1 MTVSLHK
8 ELTRPNRMGGQV
20 QHYDWTYQGQTVTIV
35 YETLGAGPT
44 VLLLPAF
51 STVSTRAELAQIAQ
65 ALASQFQV
73 VALDW
78 LGFGDSDRP
87 ACTYERT
94 LYQALIKDFVQN
106 CCPQPAG
113 ILAAG
118 HGAGYAL
125 HLAQNHL
132 AQRTLLLVAPTW
144 KGPLRAMG
152 APGWLATGLRKLVG
166 MPIVGSALY
175 GINTHPA
182 FLKWMYQRHVFVDE
196 TRLTP
201 TFIQQRHRITQ
212 QPGARFAPAAFV
224 TAALDPM
231 GDRNEWLQVATAVTA
246 DPNSSV
252 RVILA
257 DQAPPQSKAE
267 MKALSELPGIHTDH
281 LPGSLGL
288 YEEYDAEVGA
298 IALAHFQA

>member
-1 MTVSLHK
+1 MTVSPHK
-8 ELTRPNRMGGQV
+8 ESTRPSRMGGQV
-20 QHYDWTYQGQTVTIV
+20 QQYDWTYQGQTATLV

-65 ALASQFQV
+65 VLASQFKV
-73 VALDW
+73 IALDW
-78 LGFGDSDRP
+78 LGFGDSERP
-87 ACTYERT
+87 ACTYERS
-94 LYQALIKDFVQN
+94 LYQALLKDFVQN

-125 HLAQNHL
+125 HLAQNQPGL
-132 AQRTLLLVAPTW
+132 RLMLVAPTW

-152 APGWLATGLRKLVG
+152 APGWLATNLRNLVG

-175 GINTHPA
+175 GVNSHPA

-196 TRLTP
+196 ARLTP

-231 GDRNEWLQVATAVTA
+231 RDRTEWLQAATAVTA
-246 DPNSSV
+246 DPNTSV

-267 MKALSELPGIHTDH
+267 MQALSELPGIHTDH

-288 YEEYDAEVGA
+288 YEEYGAEVGA